1 MRLRPMGFFGIMMQ
15 VPRAPMP
22 WECRLR
28 GLMIIDEVKATLAME
43 GIALS
48 EDEEKLVSDYV
59 EGKIS
64 MAELRKTVAD
74 LLKKQKAA

>member
-1 MRLRPMGFFGIMMQ
+1 
-15 VPRAPMP
+15 
-22 WECRLR
+22 
-28 GLMIIDEVKATLAME
+28 MIIDEVKATLAME

-48 EDEEKLVSDYV
+48 EDEEKLVSDYA

>member
-1 MRLRPMGFFGIMMQ
+1 
-15 VPRAPMP
+15 
-22 WECRLR
+22 
-28 GLMIIDEVKATLAME
+28 MIIDEVKATLAME
-43 GIALS
+43 GIALT
-48 EDEEKLVSDYV
+48 EDEEKLVRDYA